1 MIPVAR
7 GILRVKK
14 QGLRPGLLFRRG
26 EKLVL
31 GFRLDF
37 CNTVG
42 LGDVLVL
49 LLLWGL
55 MVAKFIVH
63 TAENRPMHVSDW
75 FGGRPCVV
83 MSDCWLW
90 VCCYLCFMW
99 KKQGFHGLGGVRPR
113 QNAVLGSKVLYFT
126 MRNDFFD

>member
-1 MIPVAR
+1 MQFGDVNTDVVVLFCAC
-7 GILRVKK
+7 LDRVGDPCCEVVFACEKR
-14 QGLRPGLLFRRG
+14 GLRPGLLFRRG

-31 GFRLDF
+31 GFRLVF

-42 LGDVLVL
+42 LGDVVVL

-55 MVAKFIVH
+55 MVVKFIVH
-63 TAENRPMHVSDW
+63 TAENRPMHVSDR
-75 FGGRPCVV
+75 FGGQPCVV

-99 KKQGFHGLGGVRPR
+99 
-113 QNAVLGSKVLYFT
+113 
-126 MRNDFFD
+126 